1 MELRAHQAVKL
12 KAGKYAGAVGYV
24 LAVDQETG
32 KALVKVA
39 GIFDGEPVD
48 FEREY
53 APDSLE
59 VVG

>member
-12 KAGKYAGAVGYV
+12 TAGKYAGTVGTV
-24 LAVDQETG
+24 LAVDRETG

-39 GIFDGEPVD
+39 GLFDGQPVD

-53 APDSLE
+53 SPDSLE